1 MKNLSLVGMAL
12 VLLSYTACAQSGKD
26 VPEKV
31 QTAFAQKFAT
41 SSHVKWSKEND
52 SEWEAEF
59 KMDKKDYSVNFS
71 TSGEWMETE
80 YKISTDELPAAVKA
94 TIQKEFDGYKI
105 EESELSETADGKMYE
120 VELEKGDIEMEAIID
135 ANGKLIKK
143 ETIKE
148 DKDEDKET
156 DDD

>member
-12 VLLSYTACAQSGKD
+12 VLLSYTACGQEKKD
-26 VPEKV
+26 VPKEVK
-31 QTAFAQKFAT
+31 TAFTERFAT
-41 SSHVKWSKEND
+41 AIHVKWSKEND

-59 KMDKKDYSVNFS
+59 KMDKKDYSANFS
-71 TSGEWMETE
+71 ASGEWMETE

-120 VELEKGDIEMEAIID
+120 IELKKSDIEMEAIID

-148 DKDEDKET
+148 DKEDEGD
-156 DDD
+156 